1 VARGQQVDAVNQG
14 GYVVAVVTI
23 EMLEGRSPQQKQQ
36 LVAAI
41 TKAMVEI
48 AHAKPATLHVVIRDV
63 PPTNW
68 GLAGTLISEQ
78 GTDSEDDPVGSTR
91 G

>member
-1 VARGQQVDAVNQG
+1 
-14 GYVVAVVTI
+14 VAVVTI
-23 EMLEGRSPQQKQQ
+23 EMLEGRSLQQKQQ

-48 AHAKPATLHVVIRDV
+48 AHARPATLHVVIRDV
-63 PPTNW
+63 PQTNW

-78 GTDSEDDPVGSTR
+78 GTGSDDYPAGSPGR
-91 G
+91 

>member
-1 VARGQQVDAVNQG
+1 MTAIGTV
-14 GYVVAVVTI
+14 
-23 EMLEGRSPQQKQQ
+23 
-36 LVAAI
+36 VAAI

-48 AHAKPATLHVVIRDV
+48 AHARPATLHVVIRDV

-78 GTDSEDDPVGSTR
+78 GTGSEDDPAESSGR
-91 G
+91 

>member
-1 VARGQQVDAVNQG
+1 
-14 GYVVAVVTI
+14 
-23 EMLEGRSPQQKQQ
+23 MLDGRSLLQKQQ

-48 AHAKPATLHVVIRDV
+48 AHARPATLHVVIRDV

-78 GTDSEDDPVGSTR
+78 GPGSEDDPLG
-91 G
+91 GPGG